1 MAAPGECDAGQRLGQ
16 WRTGGNGMHAHS
28 PFLARTRNYLAGIRR
43 NVGGGRITSGASQR
57 AILPAAER
65 FRNEQIGKRDCCSN
79 WSAFDSSH
87 ALELRGRDYRRHMAY
102 HTGQLGLAGIRAF
115 FHIHFVIR
123 HQLCSYAGTPLVLRT
138 GRFCHG
144 EGRYVIGLLAA
155 LLGNL
160 WTDAVMTVW
169 CVGCFVV
176 ALGYYSD
183 GSVWPYLLWAYG
195 MATGPWTYMAAR
207 EGQDAVGST
216 LAAFG
221 ACMGVIGIMGVILF
235 ASHPSIIDITIAF
248 CIPISVVLILQVG
261 MAIALVKSKDTF
273 LSPA

>member
-1 MAAPGECDAGQRLGQ
+1 MADGSPQEHRKGQSCPPQKGFVMSRSENAIAAVIGLLSIPVMLLNFGGEIIGGIWLAILGNWGLLVLGLSSIFISSFGISFALMPGLLLFSAPGVFAME
-16 WRTGGNGMHAHS
+16 
-28 PFLARTRNYLAGIRR
+28 
-43 NVGGGRITSGASQR
+43 
-57 AILPAAER
+57 
-65 FRNEQIGKRDCCSN
+65 K
-79 WSAFDSSH
+79 
-87 ALELRGRDYRRHMAY
+87 
-102 HTGQLGLAGIRAF
+102 
-115 FHIHFVIR
+115 
-123 HQLCSYAGTPLVLRT
+123 
-138 GRFCHG
+138 
-144 EGRYVIGLLAA
+144 GRYVIGLLAA

>member
-144 EGRYVIGLLAA
+144 ERQICDRSTSGATWQSLDGCGYDRLVRRLLRCRTRVLQRRLGLAVSP
-155 LLGNL
+155 LGIRNGHRTL
-160 WTDAVMTVW
+160 D
-169 CVGCFVV
+169 
-176 ALGYYSD
+176 LY
-183 GSVWPYLLWAYG
+183 GS
-195 MATGPWTYMAAR
+195 
-207 EGQDAVGST
+207 
-216 LAAFG
+216 
-221 ACMGVIGIMGVILF
+221 
-235 ASHPSIIDITIAF
+235 
-248 CIPISVVLILQVG
+248 
-261 MAIALVKSKDTF
+261 
-273 LSPA
+273 